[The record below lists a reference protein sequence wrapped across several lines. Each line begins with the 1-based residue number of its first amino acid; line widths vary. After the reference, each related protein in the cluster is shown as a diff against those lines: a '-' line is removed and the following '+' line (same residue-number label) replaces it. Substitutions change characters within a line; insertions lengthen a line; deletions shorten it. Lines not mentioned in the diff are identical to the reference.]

1 MVAKKLWIGIGVGV
15 AVAALGAGVAV
26 VAVVATSAAAD
37 DGISLTSKVDCSA
50 TDRTTSTVTWTLENS
65 RETPAAI
72 DGLAGPGS
80 LDLLTSPIGQEIPAA
95 KAGKPGTTTFTQSV
109 TGTASAAI
117 AITTSWSGSDAQ
129 QTTRATAT
137 GVDCRPSVAVGTL
150 TATQPSC
157 TSSDPGHDG
166 TLLITG
172 GSPDVRYAVSA
183 GGGTPVVVD
192 PGTPYTVIV
201 ETNSVTAVVTPSTD
215 DGQKLGGYHPRDWT
229 VTFTAVDPHCS

>member
-1 MVAKKLWIGIGVGV
+1 MVAKKLWIGIGIGV
-15 AVAALGAGVAV
+15 AVIALGAGVAV
-26 VAVVATSAAAD
+26 VATGASGSAD
-37 DGISLTSKVDCSA
+37 NGISLTAAVDCSA

-72 DGLAGPGS
+72 DGLTGPGS
-80 LDLLTSPIGQEIPAA
+80 LDLLTSPIGTEIPAA

-109 TGTASAAI
+109 DGTASTMI
-117 AITTSWSGSDAQ
+117 AITTSRGGNDAQ

-172 GSPDVRYAVSA
+172 GSADVRYTVRA
-183 GGGTPVVVD
+183 GDGTPVMVD
-192 PGTPYTVIV
+192 PGTPYTVIL
-201 ETNSVTAVVTPSTD
+201 ETKSVTAVVTPSTD
-215 DGQKLGGYHPRDWT
+215 DDQKLGGYRPRDWT
-229 VTFTAVDPHCS
+229 VTFNAVDPHCS